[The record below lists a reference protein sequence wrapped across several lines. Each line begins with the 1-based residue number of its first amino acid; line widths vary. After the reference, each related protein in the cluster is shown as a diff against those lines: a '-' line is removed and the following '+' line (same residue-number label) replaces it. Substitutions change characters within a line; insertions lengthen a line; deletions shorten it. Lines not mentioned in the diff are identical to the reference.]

1 LTGER
6 LTTRDRLTTI
16 LVWRKAELGKGYGY
30 GKTILFGEHFV
41 VYGLPALA
49 SALGAKTTAIIDRIA
64 RKGYELIDNR
74 PEVPGYKKEKYE
86 EQQISIRNVLKFM
99 GVDTEK
105 QGLRITL
112 GGDLICAS
120 GVGASAAGCVAIA
133 RAITDEFKLNWND
146 ARINEAAYEGEKG
159 YHGTPSGID
168 NTASTFGGLVYFVKN
183 MKGGPNTMETTK
195 LKNSVELVIGNSGIT
210 SDTKEVVDAVRKLK
224 DKDPKWFDGII
235 EKYSRLVAQGRQAL
249 EKFDLPLVGKLMD
262 KNHSLLQEITVSN
275 EVLDSMVAISRKAG
289 ALGAK
294 VTGTGRGGQMIAL
307 TPSMKLRD
315 KVANA
320 LQAAGYEVWKTTIGA

>member
-1 LTGER
+1 
-6 LTTRDRLTTI
+6 
-16 LVWRKAELGKGYGY
+16 LGKGYGY
-30 GKTILFGEHFV
+30 GKTIIFGEHFV
-41 VYGLPALA
+41 VYGLPSLA
-49 SALGAKTTAIIDRIA
+49 SAIGAKTTATIERIP

-74 PEVPGYKKEKYE
+74 PEVPGYKKEKYD
-86 EQQISIRNVLKFM
+86 EQQVSIKNVLKFI
-99 GVDTEK
+99 GIDTEK

-120 GVGASAAGCVAIA
+120 GVGASAASAVAIA
-133 RAITDEFKLNWND
+133 RAISDEFKLNWDNI
-146 ARINEAAYEGEKG
+146 RINQAAYEGEKG

-183 MKGGPNTMETTK
+183 MKGGQDTMEPTK
-195 LKNSVELVIGNSGIT
+195 LKNPVELVIGSSGIT

-235 EKYSRLVAQGRQAL
+235 AEYSKLVAQGRQAL
-249 EKFDLPLVGKLMD
+249 EKYDLPLVGKLMD
-262 KNHSLLQEITVSN
+262 KNHSLLQAITVSN
-275 EVLDSMVAISRKAG
+275 EALDTMVAISRKSG

-294 VTGTGRGGQMIAL
+294 VTGTGRGGNMIAL
-307 TPSMKLRD
+307 TPGAKLRD

-320 LQAAGYEVWKTTIGA
+320 LQAAGYEVWKTTIGS

>member
-1 LTGER
+1 MGKRSTSRER
-6 LTTRDRLTTI
+6 LTTI
-16 LVWRKAELGKGYGY
+16 SVWRKTELGKGYGY

-49 SALGAKTTAIIDRIA
+49 SAIGAKTTAIIDRIP
-64 RKGYELIDNR
+64 RKGYDLIDNR

-86 EQQISIRNVLKFM
+86 EQQISIKSVLRFM

-120 GVGASAAGCVAIA
+120 GVGASAASCVAIA

-146 ARINEAAYEGEKG
+146 TGINEAAYEGEKG

-183 MKGGPNTMETTK
+183 MKGGPNTMDTTK
-195 LKNSVELVIGNSGIT
+195 LKNAVELVIGSSGIT
-210 SDTKEVVDAVRKLK
+210 SDTKEVVDAVKKLK

-235 EKYSRLVAQGRQAL
+235 NEYSELVAKGRQAL

-262 KNHSLLQEITVSN
+262 KNHTLLQEITVSN
-275 EVLDSMVAISRKAG
+275 DVLDSMVVISRKAG

-294 VTGTGRGGQMIAL
+294 VTGTGRGGNMIAL
-307 TPSMKLRD
+307 TPGVKLRD
-315 KVANA
+315 KVASA

>member
-1 LTGER
+1 M
-6 LTTRDRLTTI
+6 
-16 LVWRKAELGKGYGY
+16 GKGYGY

-49 SALGAKTTAIIDRIA
+49 SAIGAKTTAIVDRVP
-64 RKGYELIDNR
+64 RKGYELTDNR
-74 PEVPGYKKEKYE
+74 PEVTGYKKEKYE
-86 EQQISIRNVLKFM
+86 EQQISINNVLKFM
-99 GVDTEK
+99 GADTEK

-112 GGDLICAS
+112 GGDLVCAS
-120 GVGASAAGCVAIA
+120 GVGASAASCVAIA
-133 RAITDEFKLNWND
+133 RAVSDEFKLNWND
-146 ARINEAAYEGEKG
+146 VRINEAAYEGEKG

-183 MKGGPNTMETTK
+183 MKSGPNIMDTTK
-195 LKNSVELVIGNSGIT
+195 LKNAVELVIGSSGIT
-210 SDTKEVVDAVRKLK
+210 SDTKEVVDAVKKLK

-235 EKYSRLVAQGRQAL
+235 GEYSRLVAQGRQAL

-262 KNHSLLQEITVSN
+262 KNHTLLQEITVSN
-275 EVLDSMVAISRKAG
+275 DVLDSMVLITRKAG

-294 VTGTGRGGQMIAL
+294 VTGTGRGGNMIAL
-307 TPSMKLRD
+307 TPGAKLRD
-315 KVANA
+315 KVASA

>member
-1 LTGER
+1 
-6 LTTRDRLTTI
+6 LTTI
-16 LVWRKAELGKGYGY
+16 LVWRKTELGKGYGY

-49 SALGAKTTAIIDRIA
+49 SALGVRTTAIIDRIQ

-74 PEVPGYKKEKYE
+74 PEVPGYKKDKYE
-86 EQQISIRNVLKFM
+86 EQQISIKNVLKFM

-112 GGDLICAS
+112 AGDLVCAS
-120 GVGASAAGCVAIA
+120 GVGASAASCVAIA
-133 RAITDEFKLNWND
+133 RAMTDEFKLNWND

-183 MKGGPNTMETTK
+183 MKGGPNTMDSTR
-195 LKNSVELVIGNSGIT
+195 LKKAVELVIGSSGIT
-210 SDTKEVVDAVRKLK
+210 SDTKEVVDAVKKLK

-235 EKYSRLVAQGRQAL
+235 GEYSKLVVQGRQAL

-262 KNHSLLQEITVSN
+262 KNHTLLQEITVSN

-294 VTGTGRGGQMIAL
+294 VTGTGRGGNMIAL
-307 TPSMKLRD
+307 TPGVKLRD
-315 KVANA
+315 KVASA
-320 LQAAGYEVWKTTIGA
+320 LQSAGYEVWKTTIGA